1 MAMVWVGPPLSC
13 GPSPGSLGLASFLRG
28 LLGEGAVV
36 VVGDVAA
43 AVGDAPAIP
52 ALEAVGPIT

>member
-1 MAMVWVGPPLSC
+1 
-13 GPSPGSLGLASFLRG
+13 LGLASFLRG